1 MVLRPGSDGSNT
13 FTDHKEVLTD
23 AVNQVPVGF
32 RRKILVR
39 IDGVGASHIL
49 VGHLISLSTA
59 RKTVLCTCGWT
70 IVDADEQAIAALP
83 ASAWEPGLRQDG
95 STEKDKDTAEITH
108 LMSRAEDR
116 PPETYP
122 QAQPGLALDW
132 RLHRLPEPALR
143 PVRASLTSANDPDDS
158 ERRPPAP
165 WKPVPSRACRA
176 AHHDPNQTRRS
187 KTDPTTKRKRSP
199 GSLTH

>member
-23 AVNQVPVGF
+23 ALNQVPVGF

-70 IVDADEQAIAALP
+70 ILDADEQAIAALP
-83 ASAWEPGLRQDG
+83 LCQRMGTRAAPGPQHREGQGHGRDHASHEPGRRPAARDVSSG
-95 STEKDKDTAEITH
+95 STRTG
-108 LMSRAEDR
+108 
-116 PPETYP
+116 
-122 QAQPGLALDW
+122 PGLA
-132 RLHRLPEPALR
+132 PSSPAG
-143 PVRASLTSANDPDDS
+143 TGSAPCPRQPD
-158 ERRPPAP
+158 
-165 WKPVPSRACRA
+165 
-176 AHHDPNQTRRS
+176 Q
-187 KTDPTTKRKRSP
+187 RKRS
-199 GSLTH
+199 